1 MLNSCRKLTPHGVFI
16 NATSYLE
23 SPSTPPGRW
32 INSFLPPP
40 LPPVGVNYTI
50 IANGYHAESDAYYS
64 VEYDCGNTLLG
75 EWRADFA
82 SI

>member
-1 MLNSCRKLTPHGVFI
+1 MVNSCRKLTPQGVFI

-23 SPSTPPGRW
+23 SPSVPPGRW

-50 IANGYHAESDAYYS
+50 ISNGYHAESDAYYS
-64 VEYDCGNTLLG
+64 VEYDCGATLLG
-75 EWRADFA
+75 E
-82 SI
+82 